1 MKPDAAFAATQN
13 SEASLVHWA
22 GTTRKIEKVQSVVD
36 VIKLF
41 LEDIWKF

>member
-22 GTTRKIEKVQSVVD
+22 GTTRKIEKVQSGNELSLPTSEK
-36 VIKLF
+36 IN
-41 LEDIWKF
+41 